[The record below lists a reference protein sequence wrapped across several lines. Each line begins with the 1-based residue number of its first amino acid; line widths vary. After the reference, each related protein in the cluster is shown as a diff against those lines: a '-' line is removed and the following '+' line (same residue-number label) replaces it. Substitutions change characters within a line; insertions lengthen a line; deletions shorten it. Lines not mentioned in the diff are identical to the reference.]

1 MSNLDGG
8 YALSEAVTVLITVV
22 NSIIRMICM
31 YLIKL
36 IGYHTE
42 SQEVSSIMTSI
53 FISTFFN
60 TAILLLL
67 MDANT
72 QYSILYWIPL
82 KGEYTDLTENWYL
95 QLGPSLILTMCI
107 NAVYPYCELGI
118 YLVTKG
124 LFRCLD

>member
-1 MSNLDGG
+1 
-8 YALSEAVTVLITVV
+8 
-22 NSIIRMICM
+22 M

-60 TAILLLL
+60 TAILLLI
-67 MDANT
+67 MNANT
-72 QYSILYWIPL
+72 QYTILYWIPL
-82 KGEYTDLTENWYL
+82 RGEYTDLTENWYL
-95 QLGPSLILTMCI
+95 QLGPSLILTMSI

-124 LFRCLD
+124 LLRCLD